1 MYFSLLVISKKYDS
15 TMKKRRRMQRYL
27 KVCSPHS
34 NYFVNLHAD
43 KKGGVRVYAPPEK
56 EIGIFLMLI

>member
-1 MYFSLLVISKKYDS
+1 
-15 TMKKRRRMQRYL
+15 MKKRRRMQRYL
-27 KVCSPHS
+27 KVCSPHG

-43 KKGGVRVYAPPEK
+43 TKGGVRVYAPPEK

>member
-1 MYFSLLVISKKYDS
+1 
-15 TMKKRRRMQRYL
+15 MKKRRRMQRYL
-27 KVCSPHS
+27 KVCSPHG

-43 KKGGVRVYAPPEK
+43 SGVRVYAPPEK